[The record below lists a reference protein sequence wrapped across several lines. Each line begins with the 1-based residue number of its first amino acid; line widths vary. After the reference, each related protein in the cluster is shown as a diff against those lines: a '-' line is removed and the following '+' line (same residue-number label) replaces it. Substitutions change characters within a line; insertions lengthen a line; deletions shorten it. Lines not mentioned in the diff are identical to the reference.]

1 MTIIE
6 HANENFQRTIAPLC
20 YDRHTGGYTYK
31 KSDRKGVIIG
41 HWHEDGNTFEI
52 TCPEQLQDSLI
63 ELLNNAHL
71 LEFKENK

>member
-6 HANENFQRTIAPLC
+6 HANENFQRTIAPLT
-20 YDRHTGGYTYK
+20 YDKCSLGGRYE

-52 TCPEQLQDSLI
+52 TCPEQLRDSLI